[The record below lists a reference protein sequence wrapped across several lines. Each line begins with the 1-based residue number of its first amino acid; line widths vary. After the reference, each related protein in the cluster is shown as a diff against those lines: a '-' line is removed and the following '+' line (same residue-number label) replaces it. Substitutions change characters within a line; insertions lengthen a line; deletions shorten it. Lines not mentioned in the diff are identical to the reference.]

1 MDPVTASKYT
11 ILLCEDDWLIRSGTI
26 DVLEEQGHTVFEAAD
41 ATTALAILS
50 ERPIDVLMTDIG
62 LPDMSG
68 IVLANRAKAM
78 VAGLPVVFVTG
89 HSEVEDI
96 QTGPAIHLVSK
107 PYSSETLATAI
118 SLVTTGGKVCR
129 TI

>member
-1 MDPVTASKYT
+1 M
-11 ILLCEDDWLIRSGTI
+11 ICEDDWLIRSGTI
-26 DVLEEQGHTVFEAAD
+26 EVLEEQGHTVFEAAD

-50 ERPIDVLMTDIG
+50 ERPIDVLVTDIG

-68 IVLANRAKAM
+68 VLLARRAKVM
-78 VAGLPVVFVTG
+78 VADLPVVFVTG

-96 QTGPAIHLVSK
+96 QAGPAVQLVSK
-107 PYSSETLATAI
+107 PYSSERLAAAI
-118 SLVTTGGKVCR
+118 ALVTTGGKVCR